1 MLDWK
6 IYKEGQGVWAR
17 NSVAATI
24 AILAVFAAVEL
35 FEYLTPPNSEQI
47 LDSFFVNL
55 DVYNWP
61 IDYRFVIVGPFLLA
75 MLAFAFWQY
84 NHPQWSDFLI
94 DTEAE
99 MKNRVTWPTKKE
111 QMNASIVVI
120 VAVVLFGGFIFL
132 SDLLLA
138 LAFDWVVYGAI

>member
-1 MLDWK
+1 
-6 IYKEGQGVWAR
+6 
-17 NSVAATI
+17 
-24 AILAVFAAVEL
+24 
-35 FEYLTPPNSEQI
+35 
-47 LDSFFVNL
+47 
-55 DVYNWP
+55 
-61 IDYRFVIVGPFLLA
+61 